1 VAPAPRGPPS
11 RRHCRSATIRA
22 LALVLKSPGLLR
34 RNGPRLGGHLVVG
47 LTLALVTLPQAV
59 AFSVTLAGVPPH
71 FGIYAAIWG
80 VLLCALLNPS
90 PVFHGGPNTAM
101 SAAIGVT
108 LLPLAPPFGAEYM
121 GLALTLGLM
130 AGLIQLLFFL
140 VRPLGRMLDLIS
152 EPVINGMICG
162 IGLFLIFK
170 SLTTFGGLPLNTEV
184 EWPLWIAWHSFLAVI
199 EIGNLRSIEIGLVT
213 LVTCVVAQQFD
224 RLRNWAIL
232 LGIAAGTLYSQY
244 LSATFGLQNTLIE
257 QIGNLS
263 SIGLVW
269 PSRPLFTQEAMPD
282 IVAMVPGAVTLAL
295 LGLFQTVAAMRRM
308 SRKAGGFTD
317 SRKAIFSDAVT
328 NCLLPFLSSLPSCAS
343 FNRMWLVHRLGIH
356 SRITIALSALL
367 LLLLVLFFANVIA
380 VIPMP
385 AMAAIIML
393 LGANMIKWEDIK
405 PHLRSRGEATVFF
418 ASFLSVLFLD
428 LFGAVVVGTI
438 LAIAYSKWEQAHPNI
453 SLRGN
458 VLKIR
463 GNIYYGSLPVIE
475 ATYHRAIDRLDELVI
490 DFSECYYIDPE
501 GIRWLVAAKAGHKV
515 GLIDRRSGEDR
526 RIPDRREGEDRRNAA
541 EAATTERRDGDERRA
556 GLRRRTRDRR
566 KRSEF

>member
-1 VAPAPRGPPS
+1 MK
-11 RRHCRSATIRA
+11 A
-22 LALVLKSPGLLR
+22 LAVKYQAMLWQHWPQI
-34 RNGPRLGGHLVVG
+34 NGNLVVG

-80 VLLCALLNPS
+80 VLFCAILNPS

-101 SAAIGVT
+101 SAAIGVI
-108 LLPLAPPFGAEYM
+108 LLPVAPPFGSEYM
-121 GLALTLGLM
+121 GYALTLALM
-130 AGLIQLLFFL
+130 AGMIQLLFFL
-140 VRPLGRMLDLIS
+140 IRPLGRMLDLIS

-162 IGLFLIFK
+162 IGLFLIFR

-184 EWPLWIAWHSFLAVI
+184 EWPLWIAWHSFLAI
-199 EIGNLRSIEIGLVT
+199 LEIGNLHAVEVGLIT
-213 LVTCVVAQQFD
+213 LAVCAIAQQFG

-232 LGIAAGTLYSQY
+232 FGIAAGTLYSEY
-244 LSATFGLQNTLIE
+244 LRATRGLQDTLIE

-263 SIGLVW
+263 SIGLIS
-269 PSRPLFTQEAMPD
+269 PSVPLFNQEAMPD
-282 IVAMVPGAVTLAL
+282 VVSIVPGAVTLAL

-317 SRKAIFSDAVT
+317 SRKAIFSDAVS
-328 NCLLPFLSSLPSCAS
+328 NCLLPFLSSLPTCAS
-343 FNRMWLVHRLGIH
+343 FNRMWLVHKLGIH
-356 SRITIALSALL
+356 SRITIATSALL
-367 LLLLVLFFANVIA
+367 LLLLVLFLARVIA
-380 VIPMP
+380 IIPMP

-405 PHLRSRGEATVFF
+405 PHLKNRREAVVFM

-428 LFGAVVVGTI
+428 LFEAVLVGSI

-475 ATYHRAIDRLDELVI
+475 SMYHDAIARVDELII

-501 GIRWLVAAKAGHKV
+501 GVRWLAAAKAARKV
-515 GLIDRRSGEDR
+515 GFVDRRAGQDR
-526 RIPDRREGEDRRNAA
+526 RAADEAPAPDEADRERRDRRDRRARRDKPDRRK
-541 EAATTERRDGDERRA
+541 
-556 GLRRRTRDRR
+556 L
-566 KRSEF
+566 SEF

>member
-1 VAPAPRGPPS
+1 MK
-11 RRHCRSATIRA
+11 A
-22 LALVLKSPGLLR
+22 LAIKYQAMLWQHWPQI
-34 RNGPRLGGHLVVG
+34 NGNLVVG

-80 VLLCALLNPS
+80 VLFCAILNPS

-101 SAAIGVT
+101 SAAIGVI
-108 LLPLAPPFGAEYM
+108 LLPVAPPFGAEYM
-121 GLALTLGLM
+121 GYALTLGLM

-140 VRPLGRMLDLIS
+140 IRPLGRMLDLIS

-162 IGLFLIFK
+162 IGLFLIFR

-184 EWPLWIAWHSFLAVI
+184 EWPLWIAWHSFLAVL
-199 EIGNLRSIEIGLVT
+199 EIGNLHAVEVGLIT
-213 LVTCVVAQQFD
+213 LAVCAIAQQFE

-232 LGIAAGTLYSQY
+232 FGIAAGTLYSEY
-244 LSATFGLQNTLIE
+244 LSATRGLQDTLIE

-263 SIGLVW
+263 SIGLIS
-269 PSRPLFTQEAMPD
+269 PSVPLFNQEAMPD
-282 IVAMVPGAVTLAL
+282 VVSIVPGAVTLAL

-317 SRKAIFSDAVT
+317 SRKAIFSDAVS
-328 NCLLPFLSSLPSCAS
+328 NCLLPFLSSLPTCAS
-343 FNRMWLVHRLGIH
+343 FNRMWLVHKLGIH
-356 SRITIALSALL
+356 SRITIATSAVL
-367 LLLLVLFFANVIA
+367 LLLLVLFLAKVIA

-405 PHLRSRGEATVFF
+405 PHLKNRREAVVFM

-428 LFGAVVVGTI
+428 LFEAVLVGSI

-475 ATYHRAIDRLDELVI
+475 SMYHDAIGRVDELII

-501 GIRWLVAAKAGHKV
+501 GVRWLAAAKAARKV
-515 GLIDRRSGEDR
+515 GFVDRRGGEDR
-526 RIPDRREGEDRRNAA
+526 RGADDAPAPDETDAERRDRRDRRARRDKPDRRK
-541 EAATTERRDGDERRA
+541 
-556 GLRRRTRDRR
+556 L
-566 KRSEF
+566 SEF

>member
-1 VAPAPRGPPS
+1 MK
-11 RRHCRSATIRA
+11 T
-22 LALVLKSPGLLR
+22 LALPRPGVWTQ
-34 RNGPRLGGHLVVG
+34 HLVVG

-80 VLLCALLNPS
+80 VLFCAMLNPS

-101 SAAIGVT
+101 SAAIGVI
-108 LLPLAPPFGAEYM
+108 LLPTAAPFGAEYM

-130 AGLIQLLFFL
+130 CGLIQLLFYL
-140 VRPLGRMLDLIS
+140 IRPLGRMLDLIS

-162 IGLFLIFK
+162 IGLFLIFR

-184 EWPLWIAWHSFLAVI
+184 EWPLWIAWHSFLAILEV
-199 EIGNLRSIEIGLVT
+199 GNLYAIEIGLVT
-213 LVTCVVAQQFD
+213 LVTCLILQRFE

-232 LGIAAGTLYSQY
+232 LGIVAGTLYSQY
-244 LSATFGLQNTLIE
+244 LSATLGLQNTLVE

-263 SIGLVW
+263 SIHVVS
-269 PSRPLFTQEAMPD
+269 PSLPVFNQEALPD
-282 IVAMVPGAVTLAL
+282 VVSIVPGAVTLAL

-317 SRKAIFSDAVT
+317 SRKAIFSDAVS
-328 NCLLPFLSSLPSCAS
+328 NCLLPFLSSLPTCAS
-343 FNRMWLVHRLGIH
+343 FNRMWLVHKLGIH
-356 SRITIALSALL
+356 SRITIASSAVI
-367 LLLLVLFFANVIA
+367 LLLLVLFFGKVIA
-380 VIPMP
+380 IIPMP
-385 AMAAIIML
+385 AMAAVIML
-393 LGANMIKWEDIK
+393 LGANMLNWEDIK
-405 PHLRSRGEATVFF
+405 PHLQNRREAVVFM

-428 LFGAVVVGTI
+428 LFGAVMVGSV

-463 GNIYYGSLPVIE
+463 GNIYYGSLPAIE
-475 ATYHRAIDRLDELVI
+475 SIYHDAMGRVKDLII

-501 GIRWLVAAKAGHKV
+501 GVRWLAAAKAARKV
-515 GLIDRRSGEDR
+515 GFVDRRTGIDRRALMQQAL
-526 RIPDRREGEDRRNAA
+526 DRREG
-541 EAATTERRDGDERRA
+541 DERRSA
-556 GLRRRTRDRR
+556 EETARQNRRQDVDRRAWRRRRRDRR
-566 KRSEF
+566 QRSEF

>member
-1 VAPAPRGPPS
+1 MRHAP
-11 RRHCRSATIRA
+11 A
-22 LALVLKSPGLLR
+22 LALKYKALLGQHWPQL
-34 RNGPRLGGHLVVG
+34 NGNMVVG

-80 VLLCALLNPS
+80 VLFCAMLNPS
-90 PVFHGGPNTAM
+90 RIFHGGPNTAM
-101 SAAIGVT
+101 SASIGVT
-108 LLPLAPPFGAEYM
+108 LLPVAAPFGAEYM
-121 GLALTLGLM
+121 GYALTLALM
-130 AGLIQLLFFL
+130 AGLIQMLFFL

-184 EWPLWIAWHSFLAVI
+184 EWPLWIAWHSFLAVL
-199 EIGNLRSIEIGLVT
+199 EIGNLHAIEVGLIT
-213 LVTCVVAQQFD
+213 LVACVAVQQFD

-232 LGIAAGTLYSQY
+232 LGIAAGTLYSEY
-244 LSATFGLQNTLIE
+244 LNATLGLQNTLIE

-263 SIGLVW
+263 SITFIS
-269 PSRPLFTQEAMPD
+269 PSLPVFNQEAMPD
-282 IVAMVPGAVTLAL
+282 IIAIVPGAVTLAL

-308 SRKAGGFTD
+308 SRKVGGYTD
-317 SRKAIFSDAVT
+317 SRKAIFSDAVS
-328 NCLLPFLSSLPSCAS
+328 NCLLPFLSSLPTCAS
-343 FNRMWLVHRLGIH
+343 FNRMWLVHKLGIH
-356 SRITIALSALL
+356 SRIAIASSALW
-367 LLLLVLFFANVIA
+367 LLLLVLFLSDVIA

-393 LGANMIKWEDIK
+393 LGANMIHWEDIK
-405 PHLRSRGEATVFF
+405 PHLKSRREALVFL

-428 LFGAVVVGTI
+428 LFGAVLAGSL
-438 LAIAYSKWEQAHPNI
+438 LAIAYSKWEQAHPNVG
-453 SLRGN
+453 LRGN

-475 ATYHRAIDRLDELVI
+475 SIYHSAVARADNLVI

-501 GIRWLVAAKAGHKV
+501 GVRWLAAAKAGRKV
-515 GLIDRRSGEDR
+515 GFVDRRRGRDRRAVEPARTTNRRSGETR
-526 RIPDRREGEDRRNAA
+526 RARQRASKPDRRQ
-541 EAATTERRDGDERRA
+541 
-556 GLRRRTRDRR
+556 
-566 KRSEF
+566 RSEF

>member
-1 VAPAPRGPPS
+1 MKTLV
-11 RRHCRSATIRA
+11 
-22 LALVLKSPGLLR
+22 LALRSPGLLWR
-34 RNGPRLGGHLVVG
+34 HWPGISGHLVVG

-80 VLLCALLNPS
+80 VLFCALLNPS

-130 AGLIQLLFFL
+130 AGLIQLLFYL

-184 EWPLWIAWHSFLAVI
+184 EWPLWIAWHSFLAVL
-199 EIGNLRSIEIGLVT
+199 EIGNLQAIEVGLVT
-213 LVTCVVAQQFD
+213 LVTCVVVQQFD

-244 LSATFGLQNTLIE
+244 LSATLGLQNTLIE

-282 IVAMVPGAVTLAL
+282 IVAIVPGAVTLAL

-343 FNRMWLVHRLGIH
+343 FNRMWLVHKLGIH
-356 SRITIALSALL
+356 SRVTIAVSALL

-385 AMAAIIML
+385 AMAAVIML
-393 LGANMIKWEDIK
+393 LGANMIKWQDIK
-405 PHLRSRGEATVFF
+405 PHLKSRGEATVFL

-428 LFGAVVVGTI
+428 LFGAVMVGTI

-453 SLRGN
+453 SLRGS

-475 ATYHRAIDRLDELVI
+475 ATYHRAIDRLDQLVI

-501 GIRWLVAAKAGHKV
+501 GIRWLAAAKAGRKV

-526 RIPDRREGEDRRNAA
+526 RIPDRRDGEERRNADGAA
-541 EAATTERRDGDERRA
+541 ESERREGDERRA
-556 GLRRRTRDRR
+556 SLRRSTRDRR
-566 KRSEF
+566 HHSEF